1 MGKQI
6 SDINQ
11 YISKIVDSAKN
22 QTKELYPAVIFDID
36 GTLVDVSS
44 IQHLVS
50 DGIRRFDD
58 FHRESINC
66 PPYLKVLEI
75 AQELIK
81 EPIRVLAV
89 SGRQEKYRS
98 LTDYWLAMHSLP
110 LHELILRP
118 NEFQGNR
125 IQFKEEVF
133 SSLSSQY
140 QVLAVFDND
149 PQLISLWLSKN
160 VPFVFQC
167 PQLILLERH

>member
-1 MGKQI
+1 MKKEI
-6 SDINQ
+6 SDVDQ
-11 YISKIVDSAKN
+11 YVSKIVEFAKK
-22 QTKELYPAVIFDID
+22 QSKGPHPAVIFDID
-36 GTLVDVSS
+36 GTLVDVTS
-44 IQHLVS
+44 IQLLVS

-66 PPYLKVLEI
+66 PPYYKVLEI
-75 AQELIK
+75 AQALIK
-81 EPIRVLAV
+81 EPIRVLAI

-118 NEFQGNR
+118 NDYQGNR

-133 SSLSSQY
+133 SNLVSKY

-149 PQLISLWLSKN
+149 PQLISLWLSTK
-160 VPFVFQC
+160 VPFIFQC
-167 PQLILLERH
+167 PQLILFERN